1 MALFFKYVR
10 WKNFL
15 STGNTWTDIDLC
27 RSKSTLVVGENGA
40 GKSTMLDAISFA
52 LYGKPFRKINK
63 GQLLNSVNKKNLEVE
78 IAFNIGESDYLIKRG
93 IKPNI
98 FEIRKNGELV
108 NQDAALRDYQSYFEQ
123 NVLKMN
129 FKSFSQI
136 VVLGSSTF
144 VPFMQ
149 LSAANRREVIED
161 LLDIQ
166 VFSTMATLLKDKVQK
181 NKSDLL
187 ECKYQVDLCEQKIES
202 AKEHSDEIRRM
213 KSIEVDKIKA
223 KVAEILKHIEQEEKY
238 IDAIEKIIQV
248 CVDDTQDRDQVNAKR
263 EEYRTMQRRI
273 EVKKDSIVKEMSF
286 FEDHDNCP
294 TCKQGID
301 HDFKGETIQSHTSK
315 LEEIKVGQEKL
326 EAKIVELDDRL
337 AQIAEVDKQANSA
350 TLKAGEH
357 RANIRSAKNQLGE
370 FKEDLIAAEKEVGEI
385 DSKKLVQM
393 IDELSALND
402 NMADLSFHKETL
414 SVATSILRDGGIKTR
429 IIKQYVP
436 VINKL
441 VNKYLSALEF
451 FVDFNLDEQFNET
464 IKSRFRDEFSY
475 GSFSEGEKMRIDLS
489 LMFTW
494 RAVSRLR
501 NSVSTNLLIMDEV
514 FDSSLDQT
522 GTDEFL
528 KIIQE
533 LTADSNV
540 FIISHKSDALQDKFE
555 ATLNFVK
562 ERGFSRVAA

>member
-1 MALFFKYVR
+1 MIFFKTIK

-15 STGNTWTDIDLC
+15 STGNTWTEIDLC

-63 GQLLNSVNKKNLEVE
+63 NQLINSVNKKNLEVE
-78 IAFNIGESDYLIKRG
+78 IAFNIGEANYVLKRG
-93 IKPNI
+93 IKPNL
-98 FEIRKNGELV
+98 FEIWKNGELV
-108 NQDAALRDYQSYFEQ
+108 NQDAALRDYQAYFEQ
-123 NVLKMN
+123 SILKMN

-166 VFSTMATLLKDKVQK
+166 VFSTMATLLKEKVQK
-181 NKSDLL
+181 NKTELL
-187 ECKYQVDLCEQKIES
+187 DCKYQVDLCEQKIES
-202 AKEHSDEIRRM
+202 AKDHSAEIRRM
-213 KSIEVDKIKA
+213 KSIEVDKIKL
-223 KVAEILKHIEQEEKY
+223 KVSEILARIEEEERY

-248 CVDDTQDRDQVNAKR
+248 CVDDTNDRQSVEKKR
-263 EEYRTMQRRI
+263 EELMSMKRKIDFR
-273 EVKKDSIVKEMSF
+273 KDAIIKEMTF

-301 HDFKGETIQSHTSK
+301 HDFKGETVESHMAK
-315 LEEIKVGQEKL
+315 LEEIKAGQDKL
-326 EAKIVELDDRL
+326 DGKLAEVEERL
-337 AQIAEVDKQANSA
+337 RQIAEVDKQANSA

-357 RANIRSAKNQLGE
+357 RGNIRSSKSQLAG
-370 FKEDLIAAEKEVGEI
+370 FKQDLISAEKEVEEV
-385 DSKKLVQM
+385 DSKKLVEM
-393 IDELSALND
+393 IDQLSALND
-402 NMADLSFHKETL
+402 KLSDLSFHKETL
-414 SVATSILRDGGIKTR
+414 TVATSILKDGGIKTR

-540 FIISHKSDALQDKFE
+540 FIISHKGEVLQDKFE
-555 ATLNFVK
+555 STLSFVK
-562 ERGFSRVAA
+562 EKGFSQLAA

>member
-1 MALFFKYVR
+1 MIFFKTIK

-15 STGNTWTDIDLC
+15 STGQHWTEIDLC

-63 GQLLNSVNKKNLEVE
+63 NQLINSVNKKNLEVE
-78 IAFNIGESDYLIKRG
+78 IAFNIGESDYVLKRG
-93 IKPNI
+93 IKPNL
-98 FEIRKNGELV
+98 FEIWKNGELV
-108 NQDAALRDYQSYFEQ
+108 NQDAALRDYQAYFEQ

-181 NKSDLL
+181 NKTELL

-202 AKEHSDEIRRM
+202 AKDHSDEIRRM
-213 KSIEVDKIKA
+213 KSIEVDKIKL
-223 KVAEILKHIEQEEKY
+223 KVAEILDRIEEEERY
-238 IDAIEKIIQV
+238 IDAIEKIIQI
-248 CVDDTQDRDQVNAKR
+248 CVDDTNDRQSVEKKR
-263 EEYRTMQRRI
+263 EELMSMKRKIDFR
-273 EVKKDSIVKEMSF
+273 KDSIIKEMTF
-286 FEDHDNCP
+286 FENHDNCP

-301 HDFKGETIQSHTSK
+301 HDFKGETVESHTAK
-315 LEEIKVGQEKL
+315 LEEIKAGQDKLDEKL
-326 EAKIVELDDRL
+326 AEVEDRL
-337 AQIAEVDKQANSA
+337 RQIAEVDKQANSA

-357 RANIRSAKNQLGE
+357 RANIRSAKSQLAG
-370 FKEDLIAAEKEVGEI
+370 FKQDLMSAEKEFEEV
-385 DSKKLVQM
+385 DSKKLVEM
-393 IDELSALND
+393 IDQLSALND
-402 NMADLSFHKETL
+402 NLSDLSFHKETL
-414 SVATSILRDGGIKTR
+414 TVATSILRDGGIKTR

-464 IKSRFRDEFSY
+464 IKSRFRDDFSY
-475 GSFSEGEKMRIDLS
+475 GSFSEGERTRIDLS
-489 LMFTW
+489 LMLTW

-522 GTDEFL
+522 GVDEL
-528 KIIQE
+528 IKILGE
-533 LTADSNV
+533 LTSDSNV
-540 FIISHKSDALQDKFE
+540 FIISHKPEALQDKFE
-555 ATLNFVK
+555 TTLNFVK
-562 ERGFSRVAA
+562 EKGFSQLAA